1 MRNLT
6 LDERERLAYANGD
19 TAALALLAHA
29 LDGDDDLLAEIEDLK
44 ADNHRL
50 SGEMDDLAADV
61 DTLTEQN
68 MQLRDRVHDLE
79 NPE

>member
-1 MRNLT
+1 MTNLT

-19 TAALALLAHA
+19 TAAIALLTHA

-50 SGEMDDLAADV
+50 SGALDDLTANV
-61 DTLTEQN
+61 DLLTEQN
-68 MQLRDRVHDLE
+68 MQLRDQVHDLE

>member
-1 MRNLT
+1 MTNLT
-6 LDERERLAYANGD
+6 IAERERLAYANGD

-29 LDGDDDLLAEIEDLK
+29 LDGDDDLLDEIVSLI

-50 SGEMDDLAADV
+50 SGQVDELAADV
-61 DTLTEQN
+61 DILTEEN
-68 MQLRDRVHDLE
+68 TKLRDRVHDLE